1 VCGGP
6 VRVHFSRD
14 NDTIKI
20 GTFRVRSIP
29 EVPLAATIHITG
41 VAGFI
46 GTHVAEALL
55 LRGDRVL
62 GLDNFDPFYDRSLKE
77 RNLEVLSAYPGFRFN
92 EGDIRDE
99 AALRVWGNGS
109 PPDAL
114 IHLAAKAGVRP
125 SVADPVAYADV
136 NVSGTA
142 RVLAWARDRAI
153 PRVLFA
159 SSSSVYG
166 GNTKIPFSE
175 SDPVDH
181 PVSPYAATK
190 KAGELLC
197 HTFCHLYG
205 MNIASLR
212 FFTVY
217 GPRQRPEMA
226 IHKFTRLLF
235 EGKEIGVYGDGSSR
249 RDYTYIDDVVRGVL
263 GALNAPPGYRIYNLG
278 ESATI
283 SLSDLITLLERAT
296 GRKANRRFLPL
307 QPGDVPVTYADIT
320 RSRAEIGYDPKVPV
334 AEGVERFVRWYRK
347 DPIDPTVRGGDR

>member
-1 VCGGP
+1 M
-6 VRVHFSRD
+6 
-14 NDTIKI
+14 
-20 GTFRVRSIP
+20 
-29 EVPLAATIHITG
+29 AATVYITG

-46 GTHVAEALL
+46 GSHVAEALL
-55 LRGDRVL
+55 LRGDCVF

-77 RNLEVLSAYPGFRFN
+77 RNLAALSVFPRFTLT
-92 EGDIRDE
+92 EADIRDE
-99 AALRVWGNGS
+99 AALARWGDGS
-109 PPDAL
+109 SADAL
-114 IHLAAKAGVRP
+114 IHLAAKAGVLP
-125 SVADPVAYADV
+125 SVADPVGYTDV

-142 RVLAWARDRAI
+142 RVLSWARDRSV

-175 SDPVDH
+175 DDPVDH

-226 IHKFTRLLF
+226 IHKFTRLLC
-235 EGKEIGVYGDGSSR
+235 EGKALGIYGDGSSR
-249 RDYTYIDDVVRGVL
+249 RDYTYIDDVVGGVL
-263 GALNAPPGYRIYNLG
+263 GALAAPPGHRIYNLG

-283 SLSDLITLLERAT
+283 TLSDLIDLLERAT
-296 GRKANRRFLPL
+296 GIRANRRFLPE
-307 QPGDVPVTYADIT
+307 QPGEVPVTHADIA
-320 RSRAEIGYDPKVPV
+320 RARAEIGYDPKIPV
-334 AEGVERFVRWYRK
+334 GEGVERFVHWYRG
-347 DPIDPTVRGGDR
+347 DVAGSLSRGGGR

>member
-1 VCGGP
+1 MSGADSL
-6 VRVHFSRD
+6 FL
-14 NDTIKI
+14 IKWYYYFLLR
-20 GTFRVRSIP
+20 TFRTCSNP
-29 EVPLAATIHITG
+29 EVPLAVTIYITG

-46 GTHVAEALL
+46 GSHVAEALL
-55 LRGDRVL
+55 LQGDRVV
-62 GLDNFDPFYDRSLKE
+62 GLDNLDPFYDRSLKE
-77 RNLEVLSAYPGFRFN
+77 GNIAILSGYPGFHFT

-99 AALRVWGNGS
+99 GVLRQWGDGS
-109 PPDAL
+109 PVDAL

-125 SVADPVAYADV
+125 SVADPAGYADV

-142 RVLAWARDRAI
+142 RVLTWARDRAI

-166 GNTKIPFSE
+166 GNTKVPFSE
-175 SDPVDH
+175 DDPVDH

-235 EGKEIGVYGDGSSR
+235 EGNDIDVYGDGSSR
-249 RDYTYIDDVVRGVL
+249 RDYTYIDDIVKGVL
-263 GALNAPPGYRIYNLG
+263 GALLAPPGHRIYNLG

-283 SLSDLITLLERAT
+283 SLSDLIGLLERAT
-296 GRKANRRFLPL
+296 GRKANRRFLPV
-307 QPGDVPVTYADIT
+307 QPGDVAVTYADVT
-320 RSRAEIGYDPKVPV
+320 RARAEIRYDPKVPV
-334 AEGVERFVRWYRK
+334 AEGVDRFVEWYRGNLAESNL
-347 DPIDPTVRGGDR
+347 RGKK